1 MLIMQT
7 STMSPT
13 LGLFARE
20 VLLEWFVDLF
30 LGHWSGEHDL
40 YGLGV
45 LRGNN
50 RARSVIHRTQ
60 QSTSGGGTFPSS
72 PPEAR
77 PFSFFFPRAR
87 PPRSATRA
95 GVSHRESISAPTP
108 RFAR

>member
-1 MLIMQT
+1 
-7 STMSPT
+7 MSPT

-60 QSTSGGGTFPSS
+60 QSTSGGGNFNWPPGERGVFYFLFS
-72 PPEAR
+72 PPPRPLPVPSLLTLFLER
-77 PFSFFFPRAR
+77 FSGTVSPFS
-87 PPRSATRA
+87 
-95 GVSHRESISAPTP
+95 
-108 RFAR
+108 

>member
-60 QSTSGGGTFPSS
+60 QSTSGGGTFHGRPRDAGSFHFLSLQS
-72 PPEAR
+72 PP
-77 PFSFFFPRAR
+77 PSLT
-87 PPRSATRA
+87 PPVWISTPQNF
-95 GVSHRESISAPTP
+95 SAPRP
-108 RFAR
+108 SFSG